1 MKSNITANNSLRL
14 QVLSKS
20 QLDKIFAAALEV
32 LERTGVTFHDDEAIE
47 TMRKAGC
54 YVDGIRVRIPSHL
67 VEKALLS
74 VPHRVTLCNSRTGE
88 RTMHLE
94 GYNAYYGTGSD
105 TPFYIDPFTQER
117 KKSSKQ
123 SVANS
128 CKVIDALPNLDFVM
142 SFGIVQDVPQLIY
155 DRHQFE
161 AQILN
166 TSKPIVTTAT
176 DLKGYADII
185 EMCEIVA
192 GGEEE
197 LRKNP
202 IMTLYAEPI
211 SPLQHSWE
219 AATKLILAAKKQLP
233 VVYTPCVMAGGTV
246 PATMAGV
253 LANGLAESL
262 SGLVLHQQTKEGAP
276 FIMGGVFTIMDMNST
291 IFAYG
296 SPEFNLLM
304 SALADIAHYLR
315 LPMFGTCGCT
325 DSKIVDEQAGIETAI
340 SILMTQLSGPNLN
353 HDVGYIE
360 YGSTASL
367 ENLIICD
374 DIIGMVR
381 RIAKGINVNE
391 ETLAVDV
398 IDQIGPGG
406 HFLAHEHTMNW
417 FKKETY
423 FNTLLDRQR
432 FETWLEGGSKTLFQR
447 ANEKAK
453 DIIENY
459 ETDPLPKDIQSKLR
473 AVVERAEGTL
483 KV

>member
-20 QLDKIFAAALEV
+20 QLDKIFAASLEV

-197 LRKNP
+197 LRRNP

-211 SPLQHSWE
+211 SPL
-219 AATKLILAAKKQLP
+219 
-233 VVYTPCVMAGGTV
+233 
-246 PATMAGV
+246 
-253 LANGLAESL
+253 
-262 SGLVLHQQTKEGAP
+262 
-276 FIMGGVFTIMDMNST
+276 
-291 IFAYG
+291 
-296 SPEFNLLM
+296 
-304 SALADIAHYLR
+304 
-315 LPMFGTCGCT
+315 
-325 DSKIVDEQAGIETAI
+325 
-340 SILMTQLSGPNLN
+340 
-353 HDVGYIE
+353 
-360 YGSTASL
+360 
-367 ENLIICD
+367 
-374 DIIGMVR
+374 
-381 RIAKGINVNE
+381 
-391 ETLAVDV
+391 
-398 IDQIGPGG
+398 
-406 HFLAHEHTMNW
+406 
-417 FKKETY
+417 
-423 FNTLLDRQR
+423 
-432 FETWLEGGSKTLFQR
+432 
-447 ANEKAK
+447 
-453 DIIENY
+453 
-459 ETDPLPKDIQSKLR
+459 
-473 AVVERAEGTL
+473 
-483 KV
+483 